1 MRGSSAMRFINI
13 SSIEDISRRF
23 GLEAGQMLRAF
34 LRATRQ
40 AYQAQLRLVQSLFGK
55 PIGLNSW
62 QSTSGRTATLLP
74 CCVVATSTM
83 PGAALGA
90 IAGQYLLNTPAYF
103 DAQNDAANSGHNPTT
118 NVERGR
124 NQGIRSLSQ
133 GGTSHRSF
141 V

>member
-1 MRGSSAMRFINI
+1 MRFINI

-103 DAQNDAANSGHNPTT
+103 DAHDAANPGHNPTT

-124 NQGIRSLSQ
+124 EQGLRSQSQ
-133 GGTSHRSF
+133 GGTGRRSF